1 MLTDRHTTELTDA
14 KEPERR
20 KGRKEKNKGRMNK
33 EREIQRNEGR
43 EE

>member
-1 MLTDRHTTELTDA
+1 MRTDRHTTELTDA
-14 KEPERR
+14 NVPERR

-33 EREIQRNEGR
+33 ERETQRNEGR